1 MVTSSDDQNY
11 KPKTASTSHQ
21 NQPSSATTNN
31 NVTDSF
37 VDPYTPPS
45 SNSSDD
51 ESASSP
57 KSFYTTANSTTVN
70 NNNNH
75 HDFLLPA
82 YKLNSSNHQGENKS
96 TNTKRPSVDRTRSS
110 SEPIPYSASYEPSL
124 LVDVKPNK
132 IVHAKPQNAEE
143 FCKKFLDNDDGDDSN
158 QQDSSLSDIINI
170 IKEEKDPN
178 IGLTLPPTP
187 TTATFT
193 TNNRDYNSNSTV
205 QQLTP
210 FTETLPPLPPLFEE
224 NFRNFGSDE
233 IDRLCSELKT
243 KAKCSAN
250 GGLRV
255 LAEDELEAVLVK
267 LEKNN

>member
-75 HDFLLPA
+75 R
-82 YKLNSSNHQGENKS
+82 ENKS